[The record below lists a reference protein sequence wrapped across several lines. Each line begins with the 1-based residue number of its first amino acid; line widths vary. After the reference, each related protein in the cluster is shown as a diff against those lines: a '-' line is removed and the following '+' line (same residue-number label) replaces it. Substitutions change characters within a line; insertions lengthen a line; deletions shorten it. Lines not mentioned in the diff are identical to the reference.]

1 VNARVSSATSL
12 ILHIALLAMM
22 SLITLRSQKVPPQP
36 QALEIEITDFED
48 AVALPEPVVPT
59 ESDVNES
66 LTEALRFTPAD
77 AGTPKPMDQS
87 APRPEPA
94 PQRLTPTPQSAS
106 PVPSPPRLTPVA
118 KTEAAPELAPAPVMP
133 VIPVPVSAEPSLA
146 SNRAMMPIA
155 RPVPPAP
162 APPARR
168 LDPSAL
174 SQSLATK
181 LSAAPVNRMN
191 AATIG
196 SAIGRAIPK
205 GAAGL
210 TVRQRANLVDMIRS
224 QITPCWNP
232 PVAEEN
238 SGHVTVVMRISLDR
252 RGAVTGTP
260 RVARLTGRTAANA
273 AYANALSGSVR
284 RAVLRCSP
292 LKLPAELYDAWS
304 NVELNFDP
312 RDVS

>member
-1 VNARVSSATSL
+1 VNARLSSATSL

-22 SLITLRSQKVPPQP
+22 SLITLRSQNVVPPP
-36 QALEIEITDFED
+36 DAMEIDITDFED
-48 AVALPEPVVPT
+48 VMPLPEPVAPT
-59 ESDVNES
+59 DSDVNES
-66 LTEALRFTPAD
+66 LTEAPQFTPAD
-77 AGTPKPMDQS
+77 AGAPEQADQPI
-87 APRPEPA
+87 PRPEPA
-94 PQRLTPTPQSAS
+94 PPQLTPTPQ
-106 PVPSPPRLTPVA
+106 PVAPAPSPPVVTPAPKV
-118 KTEAAPELAPAPVMP
+118 EAAPELAPAPVKP
-133 VIPVPVSAEPSLA
+133 VTPVPVSVDPPPDPKPATVALA
-146 SNRAMMPIA
+146 
-155 RPVPPAP
+155 PPAPPVP

-168 LDPSAL
+168 LNASAL
-174 SQSLATK
+174 SQSLAAKT
-181 LSAAPVNRMN
+181 STAPRSRLNS
-191 AATIG
+191 ATIG
-196 SAIGRAIPK
+196 SAIGQAVPK

-232 PVAEEN
+232 PVAEDN

-252 RGAVTGTP
+252 NGAVTGTP
-260 RVARLTGRTAANA
+260 SVSRLTGRTAANA

-312 RDVS
+312 KDVS